1 MLFGSLE
8 QPIIQSDTITRGCFM
23 KLTVTRFY
31 FHPILIDGRR
41 WNRVATNFTVSNCFV
56 PRYIYIYVD
65 GKRIQRWNFFIHACS
80 SLLPIC
86 RDFPPRTDR
95 ATGFYTWR
103 EYDGNASRC
112 WSVSKENARSK
123 ELGRGGGGYTFV
135 NKRWEHGS
143 RRTDVDGSREEPRY
157 TDLIGKVMT
166 RDFISLFF
174 SSPSRR
180 LKSETTAVTRES
192 T

>member
-1 MLFGSLE
+1 
-8 QPIIQSDTITRGCFM
+8 M

-56 PRYIYIYVD
+56 PRYIYIYMWMEKGSND
-65 GKRIQRWNFFIHACS
+65 GIFFIHACS
-80 SLLPIC
+80 SLLPIR

-143 RRTDVDGSREEPRY
+143 RRTDVDGSREKPRY